1 MAAINRCLLFQPL
14 IILILSVDLSGF
26 SLRQPAY
33 LRYIFCAFYRIGSQL
48 LRVCLLASGS
58 KGNSLFIK
66 SGESRILVDA
76 GLSGREI
83 ESRLNQIGEHASDL
97 SAILVTH
104 EHRDHITAVGPLA
117 RRHKLPVY
125 VHPQTHAAMPN
136 PGRFDWL
143 NEFDVSSRFSLRD
156 MEVTPF
162 PITHDASEPVG
173 FFIATPEGNI
183 GVATDLGI
191 ATRLVA
197 EQLKRCRV
205 LVLESNHDEIMLRD
219 GPYPW
224 PLKQRIAGHHG
235 HLSNTAAAE
244 LLDSLLWDGLE
255 AVFLA
260 HLSETNNDP
269 QLAHHSAH
277 AVLGQQNF
285 CAPKLTVGS
294 QGCASFCFETE

>member
-1 MAAINRCLLFQPL
+1 
-14 IILILSVDLSGF
+14 
-26 SLRQPAY
+26 
-33 LRYIFCAFYRIGSQL
+33 

-83 ESRLNQIGEHASDL
+83 ENRLTQIGEDAAELD
-97 SAILVTH
+97 AILVTH
-104 EHRDHITAVGPLA
+104 EHRDHVTAVGPLA
-117 RRHKLPVY
+117 RRYKLPVY
-125 VHPQTHAAMPN
+125 IHPQTHAAMPS
-136 PGRFDWL
+136 PGRLDLL
-143 NEFDVSSRFSLRD
+143 NEFEVADRLSLRD
-156 MEVTPF
+156 IEISPF

-173 FFIATPEGNI
+173 FILDTPEGRI

-197 EQLKRCRV
+197 DQLKMCRV
-205 LVLESNHDEIMLRD
+205 LVLESNHDEEMLRD

-224 PLKQRIAGHHG
+224 HLKQRIRGNHG
-235 HLSNTAAAE
+235 HLSNTAAGE
-244 LLDSLLWDGLE
+244 LLETLLWDGME

-269 QLAHHSAH
+269 QLAHHCAH

-285 CAPKLTVGS
+285 CDPQLIVGS
-294 QGCASFCFETE
+294 QGRASVCFDTKNRS